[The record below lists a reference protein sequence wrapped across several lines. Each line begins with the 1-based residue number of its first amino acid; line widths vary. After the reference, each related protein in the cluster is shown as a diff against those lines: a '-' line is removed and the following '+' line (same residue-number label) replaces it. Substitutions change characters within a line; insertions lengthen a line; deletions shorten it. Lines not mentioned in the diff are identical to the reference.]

1 MKIAYPNTL
10 SPSPIGKGGSYGDFL
25 VTLCNG
31 YLARTFFVSAHM
43 RVDIRPF
50 FFRMSCSFEKTLATR
65 GGDWRIESMPRRWE
79 GFNDGGDT

>member
-1 MKIAYPNTL
+1 MREGLKMKRKRIRGGMKIAYPNTL
-10 SPSPIGKGGSYGDFL
+10 SPSPIGKGGSHGDFL

-50 FFRMSCSFEKTLATR
+50 FFV
-65 GGDWRIESMPRRWE
+65 
-79 GFNDGGDT
+79 